1 MIKPL
6 RLWPL
11 SSKSNLT
18 STSTFFVLLI
28 SLACLI
34 AMSFGNNTVGVG
46 VSAFSSSS
54 SSRPSPFSKIVG
66 ASTTSS
72 SSSSSSLLAQPPSGS
87 NNNDDEKKKRNN
99 NNDEDDDIFQGIKN
113 FFLNVQTNMNANMS
127 NNINNSNNRDDDDDD
142 ELPAGTVL
150 LLKINTKQ
158 MKPGGLRLFLM
169 FSLLGMQNTPEPKT
183 WRADQKLMSSPT
195 HLRTS
200 ALDAVEDT
208 MEAEK
213 STYVLEMLYE
223 IDRTGLLQIELIPSQ
238 NDDGGEIRLYR
249 LGSRPSTSYLMQES
263 VIVDGILNELQDIAG
278 LPSSSTTTT
287 TGTTT
292 TNVVTTATTITEAG
306 GGTSERQ
313 QTEDDDANSNDN
325 NNDND
330 NDNDTGNDK
339 TATVESPI
347 ADEDRLLIP
356 EPLDAIEIARE
367 SLAFG

>member
-1 MIKPL
+1 
-6 RLWPL
+6 
-11 SSKSNLT
+11 
-18 STSTFFVLLI
+18 
-28 SLACLI
+28 
-34 AMSFGNNTVGVG
+34 MSFGNNTVGVG

-99 NNDEDDDIFQGIKN
+99 NNDDDDDIFQGIKN

-238 NDDGGEIRLYR
+238 NDGGGEIRLYR

-292 TNVVTTATTITEAG
+292 TNVVTTATTTTTTEAG

-313 QTEDDDANSNDN
+313 QTENDDANSNDN
-325 NNDND
+325 NNDNDND

-339 TATVESPI
+339 TATVESSI